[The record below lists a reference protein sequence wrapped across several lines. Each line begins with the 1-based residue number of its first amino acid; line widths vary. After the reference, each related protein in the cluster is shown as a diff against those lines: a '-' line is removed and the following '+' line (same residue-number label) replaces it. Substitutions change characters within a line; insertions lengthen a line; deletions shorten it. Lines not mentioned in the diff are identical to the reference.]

1 MQGTVQKYGGSA
13 FNGQQMTRR
22 MKFFAV
28 DNDWGRRAITLS
40 LVLSLA
46 GCAAALPALHSGAA
60 AIAAQIGAAPV
71 AAAAGAAGAGVGLGI
86 VVSDDVKR
94 LAREAS
100 ESPDEI
106 YPAGT
111 FGAFIQEGQAA
122 VITLVQLAMRG
133 QRETQVVAGMQ
144 VYSALGKGLKAFPAN
159 RAIKL
164 EALPATE
171 AKFRSDM
178 DAAMTNLVSASDAT
192 IKAAGDGAAE
202 IAARLRVATDIPLL
216 RSSGPIF
223 MFPFLPTQDIAIR
236 GTFPAT
242 IDRENPPVLLVD
254 GKTYKAIEF
263 QPDTIRFS
271 IRTADLDA
279 AEPGETIWKVA
290 ELRVAWTKPGAVFSD
305 SSQMA
310 RFRVVLG
317 LLTQSFGSL
326 AMEKSVSAVRT
337 EEKARSS
344 ETFSFASD
352 ALRADESRCLRLSA
366 GEISEG
372 WKIQP
377 GSGSVAQENLDTGT
391 PGNEWRDIG
400 IQSEGE
406 HALCWKV
413 RALNN
418 PLEIVDARTG
428 APQATWRISARI
440 VRDVREVNVTSE
452 RVDLAWGSKHSFNVP
467 AGGWKLRVTRYG
479 GAIRELTASDTSNP
493 LVRILAEESRV
504 QVSVYPY

>member
-1 MQGTVQKYGGSA
+1 M
-13 FNGQQMTRR
+13 RR
-22 MKFFAV
+22 TINLLATE
-28 DNDWGRRAITLS
+28 NDWELRGITLC
-40 LVLSLA
+40 LVLSLT

-60 AIAAQIGAAPV
+60 AIAAQISAAPI

-86 VVSDDVKR
+86 IVSDDVKKF
-94 LAREAS
+94 AREAS
-100 ESPDEI
+100 ESPDET

-133 QRETQVVAGMQ
+133 QREAQVVAGMQ

-159 RAIKL
+159 RAVKL
-164 EALPATE
+164 EALPALE

-178 DAAMTNLVSASDAT
+178 DVAMTNLVSASDAT

-202 IAARLRVATDIPLL
+202 IAVKLRVAADIPLL
-216 RSSGPIF
+216 RSAGPIF
-223 MFPFLPTQDIAIR
+223 LFPFLPTQDVTIR
-236 GTFPAT
+236 GAFPAT
-242 IDRENPPVLLVD
+242 IDRENPPVLIVD

-263 QPDTIRFS
+263 QPDTLRFS
-271 IRTADLDA
+271 IRTSDLDA
-279 AEPGETIWKVA
+279 AEPSETIWKVA

-317 LLTQSFGSL
+317 VLTQSFGSL
-326 AMEKSVSAVRT
+326 SLERSVSRTRT
-337 EEKARSS
+337 EEKIRPS

-366 GEISEG
+366 NEISEG
-372 WKIQP
+372 WKIRP
-377 GSGSVAQENLDTGT
+377 GSGSVAQENLDTGIQ
-391 PGNEWRDIG
+391 GNEWRDLG

-418 PLEIVDARTG
+418 PLENVDARTG
-428 APQATWRISARI
+428 APQATWKISARI
-440 VRDVREVNVTSE
+440 VRDVRELNVTSE
-452 RVDLAWGSKHSFNVP
+452 RVDLAWGSKHTFNVP
-467 AGGWKLRVTRYG
+467 AGAWKLRFTRNG
-479 GAIRELTASDTSNP
+479 SPARELTATDTSSP
-493 LVRILAEESRV
+493 LIRVLAEESRV
-504 QVSVYPY
+504 QVSIYPY